1 MSNSIAEA
9 WEEVISKQIDRENFY
24 SIIGKAVNVD
34 ETTRTCD
41 LEPIE
46 ANAPRAGINLQ
57 SVQSGTTGM
66 VIIPKEGSFIAV
78 TFFDKRTGF
87 VSLTSDVEKI
97 LIDTDLVQYNGGTNG
112 GLININDLVTEYNK
126 TKALLQ
132 AWITIIN
139 GVPIPEP
146 GSGSP
151 SALQAAMKA
160 AIISLGLGSFDNL
173 EDTAVTH

>member
-1 MSNSIAEA
+1 MSLDIRELLEEIIAN
-9 WEEVISKQIDRENFY
+9 QIDRENFY
-24 SIIGKAVNVD
+24 SIVGRAVNVD

-57 SVQSGTTGM
+57 SVESGTTGI

-97 LIDTDLVQYNGGTNG
+97 LIDTDLVQYNGGDNG
-112 GLININDLVTEYNK
+112 GLVNINDLVTQMNTIENDLNSLK
-126 TKALLQ
+126 SALLG
-132 AWITIIN
+132 WIPVPTDGGAALKVALTNFIAATLTPTITSDM
-139 GVPIPEP
+139 ED
-146 GSGSP
+146 P
-151 SALQAAMKA
+151 SVL
-160 AIISLGLGSFDNL
+160 
-173 EDTAVTH
+173 H